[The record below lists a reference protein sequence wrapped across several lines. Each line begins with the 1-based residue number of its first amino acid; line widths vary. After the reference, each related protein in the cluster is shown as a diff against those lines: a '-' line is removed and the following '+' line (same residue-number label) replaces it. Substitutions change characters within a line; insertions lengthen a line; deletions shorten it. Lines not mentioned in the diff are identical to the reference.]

1 MKRKRFFQ
9 FFTAFVL
16 AVMATSAPLVG
27 DLDND
32 GKITISDITELINV
46 YLGTSSDFDMAQAD
60 LDGDDMVTV
69 EDITQLIEVYLADS
83 VAEET
88 AVFND
93 TIYVTYRDTV
103 AEVSTLPT
111 DGSIVASISGSDV
124 ELTSTVTDRE
134 ICCVLAGSSDAGSF
148 VWNGSYKMAVRLNG
162 LTLTGSSE
170 EAINIK
176 CGKRIALEL
185 ADGTVNTLADAPTD
199 GGQKAAFYTKGHLE
213 ISGGGTLNLC
223 GNVKH
228 GLSSKEYMLIKKTA
242 GAIHVLSAAKDGIHA
257 GQYFKMNGGEVTVS
271 GQGDDAIQAEAT
283 SDATDEDNGQLIIQ
297 GGTLN
302 LTVSATSADAL
313 KCDSLLT
320 IADGTLTVNTT
331 AAANKG
337 IKTDGNVNIQGGTIN
352 ITQTGGKLIGTDLSY
367 STGIK
372 AAGDIAITGG
382 TVTIVNTA
390 DGGKGISADGN
401 IVINEETSTV
411 TLDITANGAGGTAEL
426 TEDTTTTVEPEEV
439 KSYVVYVA
447 LPTTTTG
454 GGGMGPGGGGM
465 GSNYWTTLYLYKS
478 DGTLVQQLT
487 NTVTKTSG
495 STTKTFYYYDFKEA
509 DSGTYYFKS
518 ADYTSQ
524 GRGGGGG
531 GGQTTYAIQSS
542 TFTGPTTGEDY
553 YYEISSSRSSSG
565 STYTFRLT
573 NVTNTWNGSTTDISE
588 DNGVS
593 YNAAGLKADGNITI
607 QDGKNDINEQSNQI
621 DAFIADGVDAL
632 IINLVDPSNAPTVT
646 DKVVAAGIPLVYIN
660 REPDE
665 AEEQRWADDS
675 LDVTYVGCDARQ
687 SGTMQGEIIADLG
700 LDALDFNGDGDVDYI
715 MIEGD
720 PENVDAQYRT
730 EYSVKALED
739 AGLKVECLDDEVGNW
754 DQATAQGLVA
764 NALAAHPETEVVFC
778 NNDAMGLGALQ
789 AIEAAG
795 RTVNKDIYLV
805 GVDALTEALEDIK
818 ADKFTG
824 TVFNDHLAQAYNSA
838 LAAKN
843 FLDGTGNAQYIGCDY
858 VKVTT
863 DNVDDIMEMVK

>member
-69 EDITQLIEVYLADS
+69 EDITPLIEVYLAHS

-271 GQGDDAIQAEAT
+271 DPGDDAIQAEAT
-283 SDATDEDNGQLIIQ
+283 SDATDENNGQLIIQ

-302 LTVSATSADAL
+302 LIVSATSADAL

-352 ITQTGGKLIGTDLSY
+352 ISDRRQARRHGL
-367 STGIK
+367 
-372 AAGDIAITGG
+372 
-382 TVTIVNTA
+382 
-390 DGGKGISADGN
+390 
-401 IVINEETSTV
+401 
-411 TLDITANGAGGTAEL
+411 EL
-426 TEDTTTTVEPEEV
+426 
-439 KSYVVYVA
+439 
-447 LPTTTTG
+447 LHRHQG
-454 GGGMGPGGGGM
+454 CWRHRHHGRH
-465 GSNYWTTLYLYKS
+465 S
-478 DGTLVQQLT
+478 DHR
-487 NTVTKTSG
+487 
-495 STTKTFYYYDFKEA
+495 EH
-509 DSGTYYFKS
+509 
-518 ADYTSQ
+518 
-524 GRGGGGG
+524 
-531 GGQTTYAIQSS
+531 
-542 TFTGPTTGEDY
+542 
-553 YYEISSSRSSSG
+553 SR
-565 STYTFRLT
+565 R
-573 NVTNTWNGSTTDISE
+573 
-588 DNGVS
+588 
-593 YNAAGLKADGNITI
+593 
-607 QDGKNDINEQSNQI
+607 
-621 DAFIADGVDAL
+621 
-632 IINLVDPSNAPTVT
+632 
-646 DKVVAAGIPLVYIN
+646 
-660 REPDE
+660 R
-665 AEEQRWADDS
+665 
-675 LDVTYVGCDARQ
+675 
-687 SGTMQGEIIADLG
+687 
-700 LDALDFNGDGDVDYI
+700 
-715 MIEGD
+715 
-720 PENVDAQYRT
+720 
-730 EYSVKALED
+730 
-739 AGLKVECLDDEVGNW
+739 
-754 DQATAQGLVA
+754 
-764 NALAAHPETEVVFC
+764 
-778 NNDAMGLGALQ
+778 
-789 AIEAAG
+789 
-795 RTVNKDIYLV
+795 
-805 GVDALTEALEDIK
+805 
-818 ADKFTG
+818 
-824 TVFNDHLAQAYNSA
+824 
-838 LAAKN
+838 
-843 FLDGTGNAQYIGCDY
+843 
-858 VKVTT
+858 
-863 DNVDDIMEMVK
+863 